1 MRNLSTFLTLFALL
15 LFASDAFAQRGGG
28 GRGGGGGGPRGGG
41 GGMQMGQGGGQC
53 QRGGGGASGG
63 GSQMQMMMR
72 GGNLT
77 TDQSATDA
85 VEVVTQM
92 LMSMD
97 RNRDGMISANEVP
110 APLQSRLN
118 GADANGDGVL
128 NRQEQLAVIDRA
140 KILSGRP
147 NATGLGLNE
156 TIFRQLDR
164 NRDQIISRNE
174 VPPSLQRMF
183 RALDSNQ
190 DGALDSEEQTAILA
204 KVQTRLNPGAQR
216 KKDPAL

>member
-28 GRGGGGGGPRGGG
+28 GRGGGGPRGGG

-53 QRGGGGASGG
+53 QGGGGGASGG

-140 KILSGRP
+140 KILSGRS
-147 NATGLGLNE
+147 NATGIGLNE

-190 DGALDSEEQTAILA
+190 DGSLDSEEQTAVLA
-204 KVQTRLNPGAQR
+204 KVQNRLNPGAQR

>member
-28 GRGGGGGGPRGGG
+28 GRGGGGPRGGG

-53 QRGGGGASGG
+53 QGGGGGASGG

-77 TDQSATDA
+77 TDQSTTDA

-140 KILSGRP
+140 KILSGRS

-156 TIFRQLDR
+156 TIFDNSIATGTRSSVATKFLLHCSGCSVLWI
-164 NRDQIISRNE
+164 QI
-174 VPPSLQRMF
+174 RMGLSTLRSKLPFWLKF
-183 RALDSNQ
+183 RIA
-190 DGALDSEEQTAILA
+190 
-204 KVQTRLNPGAQR
+204 
-216 KKDPAL
+216 